1 MSWRYESLSLRL
13 FSPII
18 AIGTLTYFAVH
29 SSSLVEKQIHTFSI
43 VARDSESGAIG
54 IGVASKYLAVGSAVP
69 WAKANV
75 GGTATQSYVNTNLG
89 ADSLILLAQGKSP
102 GEVTKVLLDSDPGKE
117 MRQLGLVDSKGNT
130 FAFTGSR
137 CLAWAGSKQGKGYT
151 VQGNLL
157 TGPEVLEEMSA
168 AFESTK
174 ASFAKRIFDALLA
187 GEKAGGD
194 KRGKQSA
201 AILIVREKGGP
212 NRLGDREIDLRVD
225 DNPNPLLELGRL
237 LQLKGV
243 VMKNEK

>member
-1 MSWRYESLSLRL
+1 MTRQHELLSLRL
-13 FSPII
+13 IPLVL
-18 AIGTLTYFAVH
+18 AIGTLTYTAGN
-29 SSSLVEKQIHTFSI
+29 SGSLIEKKINTFSI
-43 VARDSESGAIG
+43 VALDSESGAIG

-69 WAKANV
+69 WAKANI

-89 ADSLILLAQGKSP
+89 IDSLVLLAQGKSP
-102 GEVTKVLLDSDPGKE
+102 EQAIRILLDADPGKE
-117 MRQLGLVDSKGNT
+117 MRQVGIVDHKGNA

-157 TGPEVLEEMSA
+157 AGPEVLEEMCA
-168 AFESTK
+168 AFEAK
-174 ASFAKRIFDALLA
+174 KGSFPKRIFEALLA

-212 NRLGDREIDLRVD
+212 NKLGDREIDLRVD
-225 DNPNPLLELGRL
+225 DHPNPLLELGRL

-243 VMKNEK
+243 VMKPEK